1 MLLECRGLR
10 NIYSPGG
17 VGADLRL
24 RSGEVA
30 GLSGASGSGKS
41 LLLRAIADL
50 DPSTGDVSLE
60 NQSRNAFS
68 GPAWRK
74 QVVYVAA
81 EPAWWAATI
90 QEHFA
95 ATPVDS
101 ALQALG
107 LAPKLLKQSPQD
119 TSTGERQ
126 RLALLRAL
134 ILSPKVLLLDEPTS
148 ALDRETTHATERFIK
163 NYIETGDAAAI
174 WVSHDPVQ
182 LARVCSIAPYV
193 LSNSTLTQ
201 GATETS
207 TVTN

>member
-1 MLLECRGLR
+1 M
-10 NIYSPGG
+10 
-17 VGADLRL
+17 
-24 RSGEVA
+24 
-30 GLSGASGSGKS
+30 
-41 LLLRAIADL
+41 
-50 DPSTGDVSLE
+50 
-60 NQSRNAFS
+60 
-68 GPAWRK
+68 
-74 QVVYVAA
+74 
-81 EPAWWAATI
+81 
-90 QEHFA
+90 
-95 ATPVDS
+95 
-101 ALQALG
+101 
-107 LAPKLLKQSPQD
+107 
-119 TSTGERQ
+119 
-126 RLALLRAL
+126 ALLRAL